1 MSVEV
6 AVLMAAYNAE
16 KTIRQAV
23 DSIRASTV
31 PCDLFLVDDCSRVPV
46 EQLLGSPPGVTF
58 IRLARNGGLAAALN
72 VGLQHILPL
81 NYKYIARMDADD
93 VSYPHRLATQIAF
106 LERHPEAG
114 MVGSGA
120 CFIDDKTGGLVMHYV
135 PPLVHETIRKALF
148 FNNCFVHPTWLFR
161 GEVLARLGPYSLEFP
176 AAEDYEFLRR
186 ISPHVVLANVPDFLL
201 DYRISTGGISVSKRH
216 RQLFDRLK
224 IQIKYLDP
232 LEWRCWAGMA
242 KTLSLFVIP
251 RKIVT
256 VVKAEW
262 RSWHEEDDDVVV
274 ERAALPRGESE
285 IAKRGP

>member
-1 MSVEV
+1 MSAQV

-16 KTIRQAV
+16 KTIREAV

-58 IRLARNGGLAAALN
+58 IRLARNCGLAPALN

-106 LERHPEAG
+106 LERHPEVS

-135 PPLVHETIRKALF
+135 PPLVHEAIRKALF

-161 GEVLARLGPYSLEFP
+161 GEVLARLGPYSLDFP

-186 ISPHVVLANVPDFLL
+186 NLPQLVVANVPDFLL
-201 DYRISTGGISVSKRH
+201 DYRISTGGISVSKRR

-242 KTLSLFVIP
+242 KTLLLFVVP
-251 RKIVT
+251 RKFVT

-262 RSWHEEDDDVVV
+262 RSWHDEDGV
-274 ERAALPRGESE
+274 ERAGPPHGASE
-285 IAKRGP
+285 IAKRRP